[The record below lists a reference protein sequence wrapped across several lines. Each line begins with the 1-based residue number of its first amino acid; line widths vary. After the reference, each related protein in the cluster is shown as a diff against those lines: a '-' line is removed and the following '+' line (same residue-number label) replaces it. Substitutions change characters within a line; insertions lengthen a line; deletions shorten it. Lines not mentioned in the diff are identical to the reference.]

1 MLKEQVAEI
10 TDKSLADLTAIL
22 IQLKVTSLD
31 DVKRANEPTQEA
43 IYSLR
48 NKTINQI
55 LNLFKAEVDKLTVM
69 GDEELTETAE
79 MIFNFGIDIVGIK
92 NLLWQQNKHQL
103 QDIQKQILGLMGV

>member
-55 LNLFKAEVDKLTVM
+55 LNLFKAEVDKLTVIPLEQALHT
-69 GDEELTETAE
+69 GGYKYACEA
-79 MIFNFGIDIVGIK
+79 
-92 NLLWQQNKHQL
+92 QL
-103 QDIQKQILGLMGV
+103 QDIKKQLLDLMGV